1 TTDSAE
7 GISVS
12 IQDFLITFEMV
23 MGSIAHWY
31 AFSFKDYI
39 DPNYRSGRMPIRY
52 AFKDCMGFKDVLE
65 DTLETI
71 RGSRF
76 NYRTFEPAEGM
87 AYIGPSRTARIM
99 AGLRFTGGGSGK
111 YWLPGPNNSRSS
123 LSSERA
129 DDDDKN
135 SLNFPDPTPDDEVET
150 MYDYSRR
157 LGRFGDYNFPNKKGK
172 ARAKDIFNNNDD
184 DNEEYDFFEDDE
196 LINNRIRNGSS
207 SKNRQ
212 LSDPN
217 VSPFRIGCIDLV
229 REIPNSD
236 GKRFERFIDR
246 IESSSS
252 SKSFNKINDYAPQT
266 LQTPNEPLSAYESDV
281 TTDDET
287 EYIDRKE
294 FNNSAN
300 SNESKSIKKKKD
312 QILAIDEY
320 GFVYDV
326 SEEEIPPGA
335 DRIKRIIQAPG
346 TEEKTTRVIRLYR
359 EREAKWLAILGT
371 MDPNMARDSRKI
383 KKLVRLG
390 VPESVRGKS
399 WQFMA
404 GAEKYRKSKYYD
416 ELRNRPELPIYD
428 VIERDI
434 NRCYPDHIQF
444 RKETEDLHDILRAYA
459 HYNPDIGYCQGMG
472 RLVGMMLMQM
482 PAEDTFWLL
491 VATIDGYMSGYYTP
505 TLTQIRI
512 DAFVFEQLLAEHD
525 PKLSQHLIDNDIIP
539 LIYMTQWFMTLFT
552 MTLPWASVLR
562 IWDIFYFEGTNLFF
576 RVGLAI
582 LDCVRDHI
590 LKNCP
595 TSSEILSFILH
606 IPHELLTP
614 DPLLEAT
621 FKIKLKGSVIR
632 RLAKKAAMIESGKEN
647 NNNSESADKSSSNNT
662 STSKKLKQS
671 KSSENVKVNGVEFKL
686 VGE

>member
-1 TTDSAE
+1 MS
-7 GISVS
+7 GHS
-12 IQDFLITFEMV
+12 LITKDPTKLEKLLIFAQK
-23 MGSIAHWY
+23 GGIGKGIANQDIT
-31 AFSFKDYI
+31 ASDENDLMFFT
-39 DPNYRSGRMPIRY
+39 G
-52 AFKDCMGFKDVLE
+52 
-65 DTLETI
+65 ETI
-71 RGSRF
+71 IILKHIKDDIYLGYCEGVIGTFRDSSNLIIQSHSGNDNSNNN
-76 NYRTFEPAEGM
+76 NY
-87 AYIGPSRTARIM
+87 
-99 AGLRFTGGGSGK
+99 
-111 YWLPGPNNSRSS
+111 NNSITPIPIITTTPNPINNGIDNEKNHGRISPGLKINNSS
-123 LSSERA
+123 PVPPTHKGPEIIINALS
-129 DDDDKN
+129 DKDTEINQTYGLN
-135 SLNFPDPTPDDEVET
+135 SRNL
-150 MYDYSRR
+150 
-157 LGRFGDYNFPNKKGK
+157 
-172 ARAKDIFNNNDD
+172 NNND
-184 DNEEYDFFEDDE
+184 NRMQVSPRTSPASSPKSAHSKSINQYSYNGQHSPRSASPISQNS
-196 LINNRIRNGSS
+196 INNYN
-207 SKNRQ
+207 
-212 LSDPN
+212 N
-217 VSPFRIGCIDLV
+217 VS
-229 REIPNSD
+229 EYQMNQSMNPNIIS
-236 GKRFERFIDR
+236 
-246 IESSSS
+246 
-252 SKSFNKINDYAPQT
+252 NKVDYAPQT

-404 GAEKYRKSKYYD
+404 GADKYRKSKYYD

-444 RKETEDLHDILRAYA
+444 RKETGSGQEDLHDILRAYA

-562 IWDIFYFEGTNLFF
+562 VWDIFYFEGTNLFF

-590 LKNCP
+590 LKSCP

-647 NNNSESADKSSSNNT
+647 NNNNSESADKSSSNNNT
-662 STSKKLKQS
+662 SASKKLKQS

>member
-1 TTDSAE
+1 MSGHSLITKDPTKLEKLLIFAQKGGIGKGIANQDITASDENDLMFFTDSSNLIIQSHNSITPTPIITTTPNPINN
-7 GISVS
+7 GI
-12 IQDFLITFEMV
+12 DNEKN
-23 MGSIAHWY
+23 H
-31 AFSFKDYI
+31 
-39 DPNYRSGRMPIRY
+39 GRI
-52 AFKDCMGFKDVLE
+52 
-65 DTLETI
+65 
-71 RGSRF
+71 S
-76 NYRTFEPAEGM
+76 
-87 AYIGPSRTARIM
+87 PSLKI
-99 AGLRFTGGGSGK
+99 
-111 YWLPGPNNSRSS
+111 NNSSSVPPTHKGPEIIINQKMSTNMNALSDKDTEINQTYGLNSRNLNNSDNRMQVSPRTSPASSPKLAHSKSINQYSYNGQHSPRSAS
-123 LSSERA
+123 PISQ
-129 DDDDKN
+129 N
-135 SLNFPDPTPDDEVET
+135 S
-150 MYDYSRR
+150 
-157 LGRFGDYNFPNKKGK
+157 
-172 ARAKDIFNNNDD
+172 
-184 DNEEYDFFEDDE
+184 
-196 LINNRIRNGSS
+196 INNYNNVPEYQMNQSMNPNIISNKVVVKQ
-207 SKNRQ
+207 SKIP
-212 LSDPN
+212 DMN
-217 VSPFRIGCIDLV
+217 VP
-229 REIPNSD
+229 
-236 GKRFERFIDR
+236 
-246 IESSSS
+246 
-252 SKSFNKINDYAPQT
+252 KITLDYAPQT

>member
-1 TTDSAE
+1 MVSDFLSNTTQTNADKDNGGGSSDNFAHGEIIRIVAGLFAVTATLLSTMSIWSHLKNYRKPALQRYVVRIIIMVPIYAISSWISLTSTNAAFYVDAIRDIYEAFVIYCFFNLLVNCLGGERSLLILLHGRPPTPHLFPVNFFLRDIDIGDPYAFLFIKRGILQYVYVKPILSLLTMLLKWANTYQDGHIGITNGYIYISLIYNVSCSLCFYCLIIFYVCTKDDLRPYRPIPKFLCVKAVIFFSFWQGFILSILVYAGIIHDTTTDSAE

-229 REIPNSD
+229 REIPN
-236 GKRFERFIDR
+236 
-246 IESSSS
+246 IE
-252 SKSFNKINDYAPQT
+252 D
-266 LQTPNEPLSAYESDV
+266 DD
-281 TTDDET
+281 DDET
-287 EYIDRKE
+287 DE
-294 FNNSAN
+294 F
-300 SNESKSIKKKKD
+300 D
-312 QILAIDEY
+312 
-320 GFVYDV
+320 
-326 SEEEIPPGA
+326 P
-335 DRIKRIIQAPG
+335 
-346 TEEKTTRVIRLYR
+346 
-359 EREAKWLAILGT
+359 LGT
-371 MDPNMARDSRKI
+371 NRTRHLSNS
-383 KKLVRLG
+383 L
-390 VPESVRGKS
+390 KS
-399 WQFMA
+399 L
-404 GAEKYRKSKYYD
+404 EK
-416 ELRNRPELPIYD
+416 NIW
-428 VIERDI
+428 
-434 NRCYPDHIQF
+434 
-444 RKETEDLHDILRAYA
+444 KEDD
-459 HYNPDIGYCQGMG
+459 
-472 RLVGMMLMQM
+472 
-482 PAEDTFWLL
+482 
-491 VATIDGYMSGYYTP
+491 
-505 TLTQIRI
+505 
-512 DAFVFEQLLAEHD
+512 
-525 PKLSQHLIDNDIIP
+525 
-539 LIYMTQWFMTLFT
+539 
-552 MTLPWASVLR
+552 
-562 IWDIFYFEGTNLFF
+562 YFNL
-576 RVGLAI
+576 
-582 LDCVRDHI
+582 
-590 LKNCP
+590 
-595 TSSEILSFILH
+595 
-606 IPHELLTP
+606 
-614 DPLLEAT
+614 
-621 FKIKLKGSVIR
+621 
-632 RLAKKAAMIESGKEN
+632 
-647 NNNSESADKSSSNNT
+647 
-662 STSKKLKQS
+662 
-671 KSSENVKVNGVEFKL
+671 
-686 VGE
+686 

>member
-1 TTDSAE
+1 GHIATTDSAE

-157 LGRFGDYNFPNKKGK
+157 LGRFGDYNFPVIFQNSYET
-172 ARAKDIFNNNDD
+172 KDIFNNNDD

-252 SKSFNKINDYAPQT
+252 SKSFNKIND
-266 LQTPNEPLSAYESDV
+266 
-281 TTDDET
+281 
-287 EYIDRKE
+287 E
-294 FNNSAN
+294 F
-300 SNESKSIKKKKD
+300 D
-312 QILAIDEY
+312 
-320 GFVYDV
+320 
-326 SEEEIPPGA
+326 P
-335 DRIKRIIQAPG
+335 
-346 TEEKTTRVIRLYR
+346 
-359 EREAKWLAILGT
+359 LGT
-371 MDPNMARDSRKI
+371 NRTRHLSNS
-383 KKLVRLG
+383 L
-390 VPESVRGKS
+390 KS
-399 WQFMA
+399 L
-404 GAEKYRKSKYYD
+404 EK
-416 ELRNRPELPIYD
+416 NIW
-428 VIERDI
+428 
-434 NRCYPDHIQF
+434 
-444 RKETEDLHDILRAYA
+444 KEDD
-459 HYNPDIGYCQGMG
+459 
-472 RLVGMMLMQM
+472 
-482 PAEDTFWLL
+482 
-491 VATIDGYMSGYYTP
+491 
-505 TLTQIRI
+505 
-512 DAFVFEQLLAEHD
+512 
-525 PKLSQHLIDNDIIP
+525 
-539 LIYMTQWFMTLFT
+539 
-552 MTLPWASVLR
+552 
-562 IWDIFYFEGTNLFF
+562 YFNL
-576 RVGLAI
+576 
-582 LDCVRDHI
+582 
-590 LKNCP
+590 
-595 TSSEILSFILH
+595 
-606 IPHELLTP
+606 
-614 DPLLEAT
+614 
-621 FKIKLKGSVIR
+621 
-632 RLAKKAAMIESGKEN
+632 
-647 NNNSESADKSSSNNT
+647 
-662 STSKKLKQS
+662 
-671 KSSENVKVNGVEFKL
+671 
-686 VGE
+686 

>member
-1 TTDSAE
+1 IYEAFVIYCFFNLLVNCLGGERSLLILLHGRPPTPHLFPVNFFLRDIDIGDPYAFLFIKRGILQYVYVKPILSLLTMLLKWANTYQDGHIATTDSAEATTDSAE

-252 SKSFNKINDYAPQT
+252 SKSFNKINEDKCKVITQIVEIMCELKKHKFPKIGGIF
-266 LQTPNEPLSAYESDV
+266 
-281 TTDDET
+281 
-287 EYIDRKE
+287 IDPDTQE
-294 FNNSAN
+294 FTVAA
-300 SNESKSIKKKKD
+300 IKKEIKYIKTAHT
-312 QILAIDEY
+312 QEKQEKWTPVYEILAELVPNFFSKDDKER
-320 GFVYDV
+320 FVPTHGDLHPTNIV
-326 SEEEIPPGA
+326 MEGTKITGNPFASTTEEEI
-335 DRIKRIIQAPG
+335 KEH
-346 TEEKTTRVIRLYR
+346 EELQK
-359 EREAKWLAILGT
+359 
-371 MDPNMARDSRKI
+371 
-383 KKLVRLG
+383 
-390 VPESVRGKS
+390 
-399 WQFMA
+399 
-404 GAEKYRKSKYYD
+404 
-416 ELRNRPELPIYD
+416 
-428 VIERDI
+428 
-434 NRCYPDHIQF
+434 
-444 RKETEDLHDILRAYA
+444 
-459 HYNPDIGYCQGMG
+459 
-472 RLVGMMLMQM
+472 
-482 PAEDTFWLL
+482 
-491 VATIDGYMSGYYTP
+491 
-505 TLTQIRI
+505 
-512 DAFVFEQLLAEHD
+512 
-525 PKLSQHLIDNDIIP
+525 
-539 LIYMTQWFMTLFT
+539 
-552 MTLPWASVLR
+552 
-562 IWDIFYFEGTNLFF
+562 FF
-576 RVGLAI
+576 R
-582 LDCVRDHI
+582 
-590 LKNCP
+590 
-595 TSSEILSFILH
+595 EQM
-606 IPHELLTP
+606 
-614 DPLLEAT
+614 
-621 FKIKLKGSVIR
+621 
-632 RLAKKAAMIESGKEN
+632 KK
-647 NNNSESADKSSSNNT
+647 
-662 STSKKLKQS
+662 
-671 KSSENVKVNGVEFKL
+671 F
-686 VGE
+686 

>member
-1 TTDSAE
+1 MS
-7 GISVS
+7 GHS
-12 IQDFLITFEMV
+12 LITKDPTKLEKLLIFAQKGGIGKGIANQDITASDENDLIFLLPSDAIQTHIKQSPKKIQNPPKRLSSLPKD
-23 MGSIAHWY
+23 SITPIPIITTTPNPINNG
-31 AFSFKDYI
+31 I
-39 DPNYRSGRMPIRY
+39 DNEKNHGRISP
-52 AFKDCMGFKDVLE
+52 
-65 DTLETI
+65 
-71 RGSRF
+71 
-76 NYRTFEPAEGM
+76 
-87 AYIGPSRTARIM
+87 
-99 AGLRFTGGGSGK
+99 GLK
-111 YWLPGPNNSRSS
+111 INNSSPVPPTHKGPEIIINA
-123 LSSERA
+123 LS
-129 DDDDKN
+129 DKDTEINQTYGLN
-135 SLNFPDPTPDDEVET
+135 SRNL
-150 MYDYSRR
+150 
-157 LGRFGDYNFPNKKGK
+157 
-172 ARAKDIFNNNDD
+172 NNND
-184 DNEEYDFFEDDE
+184 NRMQVSPRTSPASSPKSAHSKSINQYSYNGQHSPRSASPISQNS
-196 LINNRIRNGSS
+196 INNYN
-207 SKNRQ
+207 
-212 LSDPN
+212 N
-217 VSPFRIGCIDLV
+217 VS
-229 REIPNSD
+229 EYQMNQSMNPNIIS
-236 GKRFERFIDR
+236 
-246 IESSSS
+246 
-252 SKSFNKINDYAPQT
+252 NKVDYAPQT

-404 GAEKYRKSKYYD
+404 GADKYRKSKYYD

-444 RKETEDLHDILRAYA
+444 RKETGSGQEDLHDILRAYA

-562 IWDIFYFEGTNLFF
+562 VWDIFYFEGTNLFF

-590 LKNCP
+590 LKSCP

-647 NNNSESADKSSSNNT
+647 NNNNSESADKSSSNNNT
-662 STSKKLKQS
+662 SASKKLKQS

>member
-1 TTDSAE
+1 MS
-7 GISVS
+7 GHS
-12 IQDFLITFEMV
+12 LITKDPTKLEKLLIFAQK
-23 MGSIAHWY
+23 GGIGKGIANQ
-31 AFSFKDYI
+31 DI
-39 DPNYRSGRMPIRY
+39 
-52 AFKDCMGFKDVLE
+52 
-65 DTLETI
+65 
-71 RGSRF
+71 
-76 NYRTFEPAEGM
+76 
-87 AYIGPSRTARIM
+87 TASDENDLM
-99 AGLRFTGGGSGK
+99 FFTGKGYCEGVIGTFRDSSNLIIQSHNSITPTPIITTTPNPINNGIDNEK
-111 YWLPGPNNSRSS
+111 NHGRISPSLKINNSSSVPPTHKGPEIIINQKMSTNMNALSDKDTEINQTYGLNSRNLNNSDNRMQVSPRTSPASSPKLAHSKSINQYSYNGQHSPRSAS
-123 LSSERA
+123 PISQ
-129 DDDDKN
+129 N
-135 SLNFPDPTPDDEVET
+135 S
-150 MYDYSRR
+150 
-157 LGRFGDYNFPNKKGK
+157 
-172 ARAKDIFNNNDD
+172 
-184 DNEEYDFFEDDE
+184 
-196 LINNRIRNGSS
+196 INNYNNVPEYQMNQSMNPNIISNKVVVKQ
-207 SKNRQ
+207 SKIP
-212 LSDPN
+212 DMN
-217 VSPFRIGCIDLV
+217 VP
-229 REIPNSD
+229 
-236 GKRFERFIDR
+236 
-246 IESSSS
+246 
-252 SKSFNKINDYAPQT
+252 KITLDYAPQT

>member
-1 TTDSAE
+1 MSGHSLITKDPTKLEKLLIFAQKGGIGKGIANQDITASDENDLMFFTDSITPTPIITTTPNPINN
-7 GISVS
+7 GI
-12 IQDFLITFEMV
+12 DNEKN
-23 MGSIAHWY
+23 H
-31 AFSFKDYI
+31 
-39 DPNYRSGRMPIRY
+39 GRI
-52 AFKDCMGFKDVLE
+52 
-65 DTLETI
+65 
-71 RGSRF
+71 S
-76 NYRTFEPAEGM
+76 
-87 AYIGPSRTARIM
+87 PSLKI
-99 AGLRFTGGGSGK
+99 
-111 YWLPGPNNSRSS
+111 NNSSSVPPTHKGPEIIINQKMSTNMNALSDKDTEINQTYGLNSRNLNNSDNRMQVSPRTSPASSPKLAHSKSINQYSYNGQHSPRSAS
-123 LSSERA
+123 PISQ
-129 DDDDKN
+129 N
-135 SLNFPDPTPDDEVET
+135 S
-150 MYDYSRR
+150 
-157 LGRFGDYNFPNKKGK
+157 
-172 ARAKDIFNNNDD
+172 
-184 DNEEYDFFEDDE
+184 
-196 LINNRIRNGSS
+196 INNYNNVPEYQMNQSMNPNIISNKVVVKQ
-207 SKNRQ
+207 SKIP
-212 LSDPN
+212 DMN
-217 VSPFRIGCIDLV
+217 VP
-229 REIPNSD
+229 
-236 GKRFERFIDR
+236 
-246 IESSSS
+246 
-252 SKSFNKINDYAPQT
+252 KITLDYAPQT

>member
-1 TTDSAE
+1 MVSDFLSNTTQTNADKDNGGGSSDNFAHGEIIRIVAGLFAVTATLLSTMSIWSHLKNYRKPALQRYVVRIIIMVPIYAISSWISLTSTNAAFYVDAIRDIYEAFVIYCFFNLLVNCLGGERSLLILLHGRPPTPHLFPVNFFLRDIDIGDPYAFLFIKRGILQYVYVKPILSLLTMLLKWANTYQDGHIATTDSAE

-229 REIPNSD
+229 REIPN
-236 GKRFERFIDR
+236 
-246 IESSSS
+246 IE
-252 SKSFNKINDYAPQT
+252 D
-266 LQTPNEPLSAYESDV
+266 DD
-281 TTDDET
+281 DDET
-287 EYIDRKE
+287 DE
-294 FNNSAN
+294 F
-300 SNESKSIKKKKD
+300 D
-312 QILAIDEY
+312 
-320 GFVYDV
+320 
-326 SEEEIPPGA
+326 P
-335 DRIKRIIQAPG
+335 
-346 TEEKTTRVIRLYR
+346 
-359 EREAKWLAILGT
+359 LGT
-371 MDPNMARDSRKI
+371 NRTRHLSNS
-383 KKLVRLG
+383 L
-390 VPESVRGKS
+390 KS
-399 WQFMA
+399 L
-404 GAEKYRKSKYYD
+404 EK
-416 ELRNRPELPIYD
+416 NIW
-428 VIERDI
+428 
-434 NRCYPDHIQF
+434 
-444 RKETEDLHDILRAYA
+444 KEDD
-459 HYNPDIGYCQGMG
+459 
-472 RLVGMMLMQM
+472 
-482 PAEDTFWLL
+482 
-491 VATIDGYMSGYYTP
+491 
-505 TLTQIRI
+505 
-512 DAFVFEQLLAEHD
+512 
-525 PKLSQHLIDNDIIP
+525 
-539 LIYMTQWFMTLFT
+539 
-552 MTLPWASVLR
+552 
-562 IWDIFYFEGTNLFF
+562 YFNL
-576 RVGLAI
+576 
-582 LDCVRDHI
+582 
-590 LKNCP
+590 
-595 TSSEILSFILH
+595 
-606 IPHELLTP
+606 
-614 DPLLEAT
+614 
-621 FKIKLKGSVIR
+621 
-632 RLAKKAAMIESGKEN
+632 
-647 NNNSESADKSSSNNT
+647 
-662 STSKKLKQS
+662 
-671 KSSENVKVNGVEFKL
+671 
-686 VGE
+686 